1 MAYRLLALDIDGTL
15 LQSNYRIAKQTKE
28 AIEFAKRKGVYV
40 TLATG
45 RSFPS
50 AQKVANALNL
60 EADLITHDGA
70 FIGSSLEKPIFE
82 RRLNNEKTYHIVE
95 LLEQYQ
101 CHLRIMHEKFAIGNK
116 IQQKNFLI
124 AKMTVGIGD
133 PVFYPVRFVDSLS
146 NYLLNDPIMPPKIH
160 AFFFNE
166 KDRLS
171 AKEAL
176 VNEIPS
182 IHVTSS
188 AEGSLEIVSEG
199 ISKAKGLQILGQKLG
214 IGLNQMV
221 AIGAYDNDLE
231 MITQAG
237 LGVAMGNAPKYVR
250 DQADWVT
257 RSNNQNGVAYT
268 LKEVFRKQLNMQF

>member
-1 MAYRLLALDIDGTL
+1 VAYRLLALDIDGTL
-15 LQSNYRIAKQTKE
+15 LQSNHRLAKQTRE
-28 AIEFAKRKGVYV
+28 AIEYAKRKGVYV

-60 EADLITHDGA
+60 ETDIITHDGA
-70 FIGSSLEKPIFE
+70 FIGSSLENPTFE
-82 RRLNNEKTYHIVE
+82 RRLNNEKAYHIVE
-95 LLEQYQ
+95 LLEKHK
-101 CHLRIMHEKFAIGNK
+101 CHIRVMHEKFAIGNK
-116 IQQKNFLI
+116 IRQKNYLI

-133 PVFYPVRFVDSLS
+133 PVFYPVTFVDSLS
-146 NYLLNDPIMPPKIH
+146 NYLLNEPVMPPKIH

-171 AKEAL
+171 AKEDL
-176 VNEIPS
+176 LREIPG

-188 AEGSLEIVSEG
+188 SEGGLEIVSEG
-199 ISKAKGLQILGQKLG
+199 ISKAKGLQVLGEKLG
-214 IGLNQMV
+214 IGFNQMV
-221 AIGAYDNDLE
+221 AIGAFDNDIE

-237 LGVAMGNAPKYVR
+237 LGVAMGNAPKHIR

-257 RSNNQNGVAYT
+257 RSNNQNGVAYMV
-268 LKEVFRKQLNMQF
+268 KEVFRKQLNMQY